1 MDLTGP
7 DSPRTWL
14 EDTMYP
20 VAEEADIIIYCG
32 GIDLSIEAEAK
43 DRNTIV
49 WPEKQLELIE
59 QLSTLGK
66 QLIVVQLGGGQLD
79 DSSLLS
85 NKDINTLLWAGYPSQ
100 DGGTAIFDI
109 ITGAAAPAGRL
120 PVTQH
125 PAEYVNQVPMTD
137 MTLRPSATNP
147 GRTYRWYNDAV
158 LEFGYGLHYTTFS
171 VSWAGT
177 LKPELPP
184 PVYNTETL
192 LAEAAPKNQN
202 EPLDTAPFSTFTIN
216 VKNTGKLTSDY
227 VALLFPITTDA
238 GPAPYPRKML
248 VSYAR
253 IAGIKPGETR
263 AVDLEVTLGSVAR
276 TDRNGNLVLYPG
288 SYTLQVVLEGERFP
302 ARRFEVLGRR
312 VVLDQ
317 FPKRLEEG

>member
-1 MDLTGP
+1 
-7 DSPRTWL
+7 
-14 EDTMYP
+14 MYP